1 MKLLKRALCL
11 MLVLLTIGTLCAC
24 GSGGS
29 GNSSYSDSDNV
40 SKIETSSAAIR
51 AVKNYMSGTYLSVEQ
66 QIAAKFGFNNFYSP
80 DYATETASQNYDG
93 SWDVTLKGKISGY
106 TDEYNDDF
114 ETNKFE
120 VTAEVSEYGTVSN
133 IKVKR
138 VADGGWYY

>member
-1 MKLLKRALCL
+1 MKMIKRVLCL

-24 GSGGS
+24 GRGRS
-29 GNSSYSDSDNV
+29 GNSSYSNSDNV

-80 DYATETASQNYDG
+80 DYATETAKQNYDG
-93 SWDVTLKGKISGY
+93 SWEVTLKGKISGY

>member
-80 DYATETASQNYDG
+80 DYATETANQNYDG

-133 IKVKR
+133 IEVKR